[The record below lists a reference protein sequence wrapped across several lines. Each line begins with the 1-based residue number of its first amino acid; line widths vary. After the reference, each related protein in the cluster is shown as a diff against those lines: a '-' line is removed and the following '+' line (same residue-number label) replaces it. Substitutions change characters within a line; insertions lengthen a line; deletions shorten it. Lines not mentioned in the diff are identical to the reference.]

1 MRESA
6 YKNYNKAKV
15 LGTSSSSGY
24 ELMYQPDLTV
34 LRVSNCMTMS
44 KHGETCSEQIAMKSL
59 PL

>member
-24 ELMYQPDLTV
+24 ELMYQPELTV
-34 LRVSNCMTMS
+34 LRVSNCMVVPKEKCIQCMEEHT
-44 KHGETCSEQIAMKSL
+44 GGAI
-59 PL
+59 

>member
-24 ELMYQPDLTV
+24 ELMYQPDFTV
-34 LRVSNCMTMS
+34 LRVSNCMVVPKEKFIQWAKEHM
-44 KHGETCSEQIAMKSL
+44 GGAI
-59 PL
+59 

>member
-24 ELMYQPDLTV
+24 ELMYQPDFAV
-34 LRVSNCMTMS
+34 PRVGSRMVVPKEKFIQWAEENT
-44 KHGETCSEQIAMKSL
+44 GGAI
-59 PL
+59 